1 MGNASLPFLFVLR
14 FPCPV
19 FLFLLFHAV
28 VSWYA
33 RYASLTY
40 RNAFVASP
48 SILNLYLF
56 FVAVMRQ

>member
-1 MGNASLPFLFVLR
+1 MGNASLPFLFVLP
-14 FPCPV
+14 FPRSV
-19 FLFLLFHAV
+19 FLFLSFHTVASRYV
-28 VSWYA
+28 C
-33 RYASLTY
+33 YASLTY

>member
-28 VSWYA
+28 VSWYVC
-33 RYASLTY
+33 YASLTY
-40 RNAFVASP
+40 RNAFVASTF
-48 SILNLYLF
+48 SLNLYLF
-56 FVAVMRQ
+56 FIAAMCQ